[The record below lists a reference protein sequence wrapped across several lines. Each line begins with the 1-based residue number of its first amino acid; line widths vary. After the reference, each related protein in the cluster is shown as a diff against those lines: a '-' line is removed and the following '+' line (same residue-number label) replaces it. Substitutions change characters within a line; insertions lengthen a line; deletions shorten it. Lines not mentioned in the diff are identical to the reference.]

1 MSNLSRE
8 KNSSIIRRTSSDNA
22 TTTETCETTD
32 DQQYTTCPYGCC
44 KTESIARYI
53 FQKGFLDG
61 LYSDVTV
68 LAFGKSYKLHKLF
81 LERSPYFKSLF
92 GWSTDNDSEEM
103 DSYEVYDKT
112 DEDKESHACTLTFDD
127 NEECTQK
134 SFELALARLYGSAN
148 IKEEN
153 KIPYSMIAIGQYL
166 GINDVVCTATDYIVK
181 QMDMSNISE
190 NLKFATSNNYGSASE
205 RMIQNG
211 KGILCADGWEY
222 GPAKWD
228 DIPESVIAEIV
239 GEDYFFVPNEWDRCI
254 FIIRLIERRVIA
266 APYDKERVKLLS
278 KVLNEKIRFC
288 HMSPDQLQELEL
300 LRDPN
305 GAHYINPQVLHN
317 ALWRAMQIKKLV
329 LEAPNVPQLENIVA
343 NPAPPTEDVEWYKVP
358 QKDDTISG
366 LPAEL
371 NELLYS
377 NEPSVSNNQEALKGD
392 GNAKSTQGRHTGEQE
407 SKKQYS
413 WTKIPS
419 FRFSV
424 SFANVSNLTPNRRVY
439 AKTFWYAGSYWNL
452 YLQKNRIS
460 SKHSFQVGVY
470 LHRASSSS
478 LSSPPKNGLV
488 NPDIYADNINYK
500 SGPIR
505 YSANSS
511 PETADGHVPSTN
523 TSLLSTSIPMK
534 VGSDSGDSSM
544 DSTRIITSMD
554 QNELKEH
561 ISEDPLTAFS
571 EMSITGNYN
580 EASPK
585 KMSYMGRKSGK
596 GLQAAN
602 YEDHRDSIRV
612 YFVIFTPSRRMKP
625 TIASFLSV
633 PNDFSRSQSWG
644 WKSNSMCV
652 FNEDGTFPANHSPHL
667 KFMIVLGNV

>member
-1 MSNLSRE
+1 MQ
-8 KNSSIIRRTSSDNA
+8 KASSENAVSMKTSEA
-22 TTTETCETTD
+22 TME
-32 DQQYTTCPYGCC
+32 QKYKICPYGCC
-44 KTESIARYI
+44 KTESITGYV
-53 FQKGFLDG
+53 FQKGFMEG
-61 LYSDVTV
+61 LYSDVRV
-68 LAFGKSYKLHKLF
+68 NAFGKSYKLHKLF

-92 GWSTDNDSEEM
+92 GWSTDSDSEESG
-103 DSYEVYDKT
+103 SYEINDVRENGDGSNLY
-112 DEDKESHACTLTFDD
+112 TLSFDD
-127 NEECTQK
+127 DEECTQK

-148 IKEEN
+148 IEEEN
-153 KIPYSMIAIGQYL
+153 KIPYNMIAVGQYL
-166 GINDVVCTATDYIVK
+166 AISDIVCTATDYIVK
-181 QMDMSNISE
+181 QMNMSNISE
-190 NLKFATSNNYGSASE
+190 NLKFATANNYGSASE
-205 RMIQNG
+205 RIIQNG

-228 DIPESVIAEIV
+228 EIPESVIAEIV
-239 GEDYFFVPNEWDRCI
+239 GEDYFFVPTEWDRCI
-254 FIIRLIERRVIA
+254 FIIKLIERRLMVS
-266 APYDKERVKLLS
+266 PTDREKVKLLR
-278 KVLNEKIRFC
+278 KALNEKIHFC
-288 HMSPDQLQELEL
+288 HMTPDQLQELEL
-300 LRDPN
+300 LRDAN

-317 ALWRAMQIKKLV
+317 ALWRAMQIKRLV
-329 LEAPNVPQLENIVA
+329 LEAPNVPQLENVVT
-343 NPAPPTEDVEWYKVP
+343 NPVPPTEDSVWYKVP

-371 NELLYS
+371 DELLYT
-377 NEPSVSNNQEALKGD
+377 NEPTISNNQEALKGD
-392 GNAKSTQGRHTGEQE
+392 GNAKSTQGRHMEEQD
-407 SKKQYS
+407 SLKRYC
-413 WTKIPS
+413 WTKFPS

-424 SFANVSNLTPNRRVY
+424 SFANVSDLLPNRRVY

-460 SKHSFQVGVY
+460 SRHSYQVGVY

-500 SGPIR
+500 TGPIR

-511 PETADGHVPSTN
+511 LETTN
-523 TSLLSTSIPMK
+523 ELETPANASSLSTPIPMK
-534 VGSDSGDSSM
+534 PDSDSGASSM
-544 DSTRIITSMD
+544 DSTRIITNMD

-571 EMSITGNYN
+571 EMSISGNYN
-580 EASPK
+580 EMSPK
-585 KMSYMGRKSGK
+585 KMGYTNGKSGK
-596 GLQAAN
+596 SIPGTN